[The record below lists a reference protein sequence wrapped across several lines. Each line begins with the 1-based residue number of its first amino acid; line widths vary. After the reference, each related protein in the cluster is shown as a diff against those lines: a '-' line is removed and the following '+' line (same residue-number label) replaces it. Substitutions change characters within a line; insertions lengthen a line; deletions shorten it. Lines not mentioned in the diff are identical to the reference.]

1 MLKKMEPIDKLKTRQ
16 ENKKYL
22 DYLDL
27 RKKGLKKQAQKV
39 LIDFF
44 KDFELQDKTV
54 RRDFINDVYTLA
66 FLSNDY
72 STYLPYNLVEQVLK
86 PEIYRWIEDEPD
98 NPVPYKWTYDFNL
111 LQKSL
116 QLNPIDQ
123 IALTLF
129 ANKLIGRISMN
140 QHELSAGYPYN
151 GNPKDDIYLIDAFEE
166 LINNIQNPEERNKI
180 KMILSDLKTSALL
193 YNDKKV

>member
-1 MLKKMEPIDKLKTRQ
+1 MEPIDKLKTRQ